1 MFATFI
7 LKKPNFAFV
16 LEIMLTVATWLFKNC
31 FSIEFL
37 LLFSSINTLG
47 DDWSQNGAAM

>member
-7 LKKPNFAFV
+7 LKKLNFAFV
-16 LEIMLTVATWLFKNC
+16 LEIMLTVAMSYLNC